1 MKRVLKKSRVKLPA
15 TQPRGI
21 MVDRSKREFCRTYF
35 WQQTAEIIA
44 GFKAGVQEAK
54 EKEAFDDFFAS
65 YESSYALTLAYPDE
79 IMIATASRYGIETEG
94 REKNEIVKE
103 LLKKKGGYD

>member
-1 MKRVLKKSRVKLPA
+1 
-15 TQPRGI
+15 
-21 MVDRSKREFCRTYF
+21 VDKSKRDFCRTYF
-35 WQQTAEIIA
+35 WQQAAEIVA

-54 EKEAFDDFFAS
+54 EKEAFDDFFES

-79 IMIATASRYGIETEG
+79 IMIETARRHGIETQG
-94 REKNEIVKE
+94 RGKNEIVKE